1 MQLEGT
7 LDQFSLSELLSMM
20 VSSSVKGVLEIGAQ
34 ASIGQ
39 IFCRDGWL
47 YHATAGEQTGVAA
60 IRHIVKAHTAAFCF
74 VPGIASPAETLW
86 RDPEV
91 LIAFIRRQE
100 QLHAQLRPS
109 IPSLDWVPTLLA
121 GIDDVPIQLS
131 AAVWPILA
139 TIDGQRSV
147 EDIATLLWQ
156 EPVEV
161 GIAISELIERGLARV
176 VPPQQA
182 TTAAGN
188 IQTVAGEGLLERLLA
203 SSDLSSAE
211 GLAATARSRSG
222 GGFIERLLTAKSADE
237 SGIRHKQAR
246 LIAGRFHPLSVQWSE
261 RW

>member
-1 MQLEGT
+1 
-7 LDQFSLSELLSMM
+7 MM
-20 VSSSVKGVLEIGAQ
+20 VNSSVKGVLEIGAQ
-34 ASIGQ
+34 ASVGQ

-60 IRHIVKAHTAAFCF
+60 MRHIVKAHAAPFRF
-74 VPGIASPAETLW
+74 VPGVASPAETLW

-109 IPSLDWVPTLLA
+109 IPSLDWVPALLA
-121 GIDDVPIQLS
+121 RIDDMPIQLS

-147 EDIATLLWQ
+147 EDIAMLLWQ

-161 GIAISELIERGLARV
+161 GIAISELIERGLARIA
-176 VPPQQA
+176 PPQQA
-182 TTAAGN
+182 APAGGN
-188 IQTVAGEGLLERLLA
+188 IQPAPGEGFLERLLVT
-203 SSDLSSAE
+203 SDLSSADRI
-211 GLAATARSRSG
+211 AAAARSRSA
-222 GGFIERLLTAKSADE
+222 GGFIERLLTAKSAGE
-237 SGIRHKQAR
+237 SGVRHKHAR
-246 LIAGRFHPLSVQWSE
+246 LIAGRFHPLYVQWSE